1 MPEGKKR
8 NGAGNGLRDEGRDD
22 ARAGSR
28 GSEGARGSERSRES
42 KSARGSE
49 SSRESKSGRDGR
61 QFTPRA
67 RRVSLAPPRLSLS
80 PAAPPA
86 PVMPAHREALK
97 ALSDAWRF
105 AVRGPRRRAVIAA
118 VVLVTT
124 IAMLVA
130 RGGTT
135 HARLLGALLLGA
147 MILGVLVIRLRER
160 RILADP
166 ARTIDHV
173 AGRMEPEAAARA
185 IRSLS
190 VLDPGTSR
198 GSSRELAELH
208 VARSLAALPLDG
220 VRQGAQRVA
229 FVLGIVALGLAA
241 TNIAACA
248 TNPWGAFEGADV
260 LVSRKGTAP
269 VGMTWLSEP
278 QIRARP
284 PDYLHQEERR
294 VLPYDDVP
302 LPRGTLLTFRG
313 SPVHAG
319 RRLLLTDGDA
329 EVPFVDD
336 GSGHVV
342 ARWPL
347 TDTVSLR
354 VVARFGDVVIP
365 EPEATPIESIPDA
378 APVVTLDGAPKQI
391 RLATEEDASEVPIH
405 YEATDDHGLREV
417 HLVLR
422 AGPREERRVLAR
434 LDGETKNDRGGY
446 NLRANDPFIKKSH
459 APIEIRVEAKDNDP
473 ITGPKWGASNAITIV
488 PPDVG
493 EPESRRLAALVKV
506 RDALVDALAWR
517 IATPLAAEPKD
528 RKAML
533 AEDVRLADEGSEL
546 LETTVATSYA
556 GVRVPSRLGAML
568 RGRMRKVKDA
578 TNNQLRSPSTTARTN
593 VVKATERMVLVIDGA
608 IQGLGLRDTR
618 DVSHE
623 LAEVAEELA
632 SASSLAHKPAEKV
645 RGEQRMDAAVLV
657 LNGGGK
663 AMRHLG
669 PLGRDI
675 GEIVE
680 MDLGRVARARS
691 SQDLVHATL
700 AAQDL
705 AARLR
710 QPDPS
715 FGARGGRPSH
725 AGGESG
731 GGRGA
736 PGEEGEESDVEQAFN
751 EAAKELDKLAAEHA
765 GHVGKVEQ
773 SLASGSTEDDLKA
786 LSEEAK
792 KHAQKVRDSVKPLPN
807 VGGGSD
813 SWTSKGAA
821 AREHAEQ
828 MAKALE
834 QGNAADAVQSG
845 RSALGALDE
854 AKRAASRERFGRIV
868 DPNVERTVDESRRQM
883 EAEVKWAEDKLEE
896 LRRRAAQRA
905 APELREHGDTEG
917 KLAERAR
924 DLGKK
929 GRDQEALPPA
939 ALDALRDAE
948 QAAHEAA
955 HALKEGDADKGLKKQ
970 REAQQKL
977 ELARDALGDQENER
991 DSSSEGDGR
1000 AMTRDHT
1007 DIPKA
1012 DAHKGPEEFRRRVIK
1027 GLGQPSSGKH
1037 KDAVKRYAEGLLR

>member
-1 MPEGKKR
+1 MERWSRPPGEGEKREKGAKKV
-8 NGAGNGLRDEGRDD
+8 
-22 ARAGSR
+22 
-28 GSEGARGSERSRES
+28 
-42 KSARGSE
+42 KP
-49 SSRESKSGRDGR
+49 
-61 QFTPRA
+61 TPT
-67 RRVSLAPPRLSLS
+67 
-80 PAAPPA
+80 
-86 PVMPAHREALK
+86 HREALR
-97 ALSDAWRF
+97 ALADAWRF
-105 AVRGPRRRAVIAA
+105 AVDGPRRRAVAA
-118 VVLVTT
+118 ACVLTTT
-124 IAMLVA
+124 IALLVA
-130 RGGTT
+130 RAGTT
-135 HARLLGALLLGA
+135 QARIIGALLIVAAVAGA
-147 MILGVLVIRLRER
+147 LVVRALAR
-160 RILADP
+160 RVFSDP
-166 ARTIDHV
+166 ARTIEHV

-190 VLDPGTSR
+190 LLEPETTT

-220 VRQGAQRVA
+220 VRHGARRVA
-229 FVLGIVALGLAA
+229 FVLGIAALGLAA
-241 TNIAACA
+241 INVAACA
-248 TNPWGAFEGADV
+248 MDPWAVVEGADV
-260 LVSRKGTAP
+260 LVAREGVAP
-269 VGMTWLSEP
+269 VGMTWLSELS
-278 QIRARP
+278 IRARP

-294 VLPYDDVP
+294 VGPYDDVA

-313 SPVHAG
+313 TPLHAG
-319 RRLLLTDGDA
+319 RRLLLTDGTA

-347 TDTVSLR
+347 AESVELK
-354 VVARFGDVVIP
+354 VVARFGRVAIP
-365 EPEATPIESIPDA
+365 EPDATPVESIPDA
-378 APVVTLDGAPKQI
+378 TPLVTLEGAPKQI
-391 RLATEEDASEVPIH
+391 RLASEEDASEIPIH
-405 YEATDDHGLREV
+405 YEAVDDHGLREV

-434 LDGETKNDRGGY
+434 LDGETKTDRGGY
-446 NLRANDPFIKKSH
+446 NLRASDPFVKKSH

-473 ITGPKWGASNAITIV
+473 ITGPKWGASDAITIV

-517 IATPLAAEPKD
+517 LRTSLPAEPKD

-533 AEDVRLADEGSEL
+533 EEDVKLADEGTEL
-546 LETTVATSYA
+546 LESALATSYA
-556 GVRVPSRLGAML
+556 GVRVPGRLGAML

-578 TNNQLRSPSTTARTN
+578 AQNQLRSPSTTARAN
-593 VVKATERMVLVIDGA
+593 VVKANERIVLVIDAA

-618 DVSHE
+618 DVARE

-632 SASSLAHKPAEKV
+632 AAAALAHKPAEKV
-645 RGEQRMDAAVLV
+645 RGEQRMDAAVVV
-657 LNGGGK
+657 LDGGGK
-663 AMRHLG
+663 AMRRLG
-669 PLGRDI
+669 ALGRDI

-680 MDLGRVARARS
+680 MDLLRVARARTGG
-691 SQDLVHATL
+691 DLVHATL

-736 PGEEGEESDVEQAFN
+736 AGEEGDGEMSDVEQAFN
-751 EAAKELDKLAAEHA
+751 EAAKDLDRLASEHA

-773 SLASGSTEDDLKA
+773 SLAAGSTKEDLDA

-792 KHAQKVRDSVKPLPN
+792 KHAQKVREAVRPLPN

-828 MAKALE
+828 MARAME

-854 AKRAASRERFGRIV
+854 AKRAAARERFGRLS
-868 DPNVERTVDESRRQM
+868 DPNAERTVDEARRQM

-924 DLGKK
+924 ELAKK

-939 ALDALRDAE
+939 ALDALHDAE
-948 QAAHEAA
+948 QAAQEAA
-955 HALKEGDADKGLKKQ
+955 RALREGDADKGLKKQ

-977 ELARDALGDQENER
+977 EMARDALGDGESER
-991 DSSSEGDGR
+991 DASNGDGDR
-1000 AMTRDHT
+1000 MARDHT

-1012 DAHKGPEEFRRRVIK
+1012 DAHKGPEEFRKRVIK
-1027 GLGQPSSGKH
+1027 GLGQPTGGKY